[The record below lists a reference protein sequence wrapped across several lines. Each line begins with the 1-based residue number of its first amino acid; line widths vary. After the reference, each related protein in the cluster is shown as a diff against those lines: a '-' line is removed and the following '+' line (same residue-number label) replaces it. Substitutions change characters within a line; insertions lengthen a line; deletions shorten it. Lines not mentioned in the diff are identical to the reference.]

1 VLDLPSTVTF
11 PCVCV
16 CVCGPA
22 PEGEGGAAGGTVGG
36 ARGAKDEATREEL
49 AMNLLRSHLFIFKD
63 LLPYFMLIDFS
74 ACMYTSM
81 PEEGIPSQYRWL

>member
-1 VLDLPSTVTF
+1 M
-11 PCVCV
+11 
-16 CVCGPA
+16 
-22 PEGEGGAAGGTVGG
+22 GG

-81 PEEGIPSQYRWL
+81 PEEGIRFLYRWP